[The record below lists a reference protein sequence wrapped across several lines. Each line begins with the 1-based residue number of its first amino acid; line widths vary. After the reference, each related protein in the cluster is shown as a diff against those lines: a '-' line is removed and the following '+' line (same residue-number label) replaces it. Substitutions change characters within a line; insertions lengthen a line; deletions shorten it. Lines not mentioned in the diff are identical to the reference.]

1 MKKLLLTV
9 VLLSIYLSAQSQN
22 NVFIYNRD
30 EKVYLEPIA
39 NKFLVE
45 FTDNEDK
52 TILENNDL
60 THTKISKKIYEVE
73 GDLLQIQNA
82 GQGIYNVNQLYSK
95 EGHTEPIHMRNA
107 IALRWKDEVSESEK
121 TDLINQFGLIPERI
135 TSIFSTYKVNN
146 PILISQMV
154 YETGKVEY
162 CHPSLLVSAKP
173 TQFLPNDTYFGEQF
187 YLHNTGQM
195 VNDGK
200 FGAADA
206 DIDAPEAWDIT
217 TGAPNITIAV
227 IDDGVSSD
235 HPDIPNSRL
244 QILDGSDFHDWPDN
258 IDNDPSPEGEDKHGT
273 AVAGIIAAEMDNN
286 EGVAGVAP
294 GCRIMPI
301 RIDYEKTSLDLC
313 SYSDAIRFAVQEGAQ
328 IINCSWGLGSSGIH
342 PDIFTCMDGAL
353 QYALDNNVL
362 VVFAAGNNALHSD
375 DNNQNDERVDYP
387 ASRNKNFQ
395 NVISVGAS
403 DRSDMQANYSPN
415 SSVFNF
421 IDITAPSSTARN
433 GAISGEAPNIWT
445 TDIPGDDV
453 GYNRYPFNDGTDN
466 PLPMPGEEL
475 PTNTAYTGRFSGTSA
490 AAPQVARVIALMLSV
505 NPCLTAGHI
514 KEILRVSADKV
525 GSYDYNWYPNNAD
538 WELEMPGISQQL
550 GYGRLNAHTAVKN
563 AQDMYIDGLD
573 VFTKDVPED
582 LGIEP
587 DEVAENLWESDDI
600 WVRVFIPDGTTN
612 QEHENPQYGMENFVY
627 VKVRNKGCSVTSGNE
642 EVRLYWAKA
651 STALTWPD
659 YWNGSI
665 TNPLMGDLIGT
676 VVLDTPI
683 MPGEEKIAFF
693 HWQNI
698 PNPADYSDVN
708 DAPQHF
714 CLLSRIVTPSDPMA
728 NETVS
733 VPWNL
738 GSNVRE
744 NNNIAWKNISVLEM
758 QQGGVVG
765 GNWEDDQLVGATV
778 HIGNATDEVNTFDI
792 AFGPPKSYSGNSV
805 YDEAEITVSFDEAT
819 WNKWLTGGKQKENI
833 QISKQH
839 RRQVIIKGKNAK
851 LKNLKFDPHERGL
864 MNVSFSFLTKRLS
877 SKKEFKYHVKQ
888 SISSTD
894 EVVGGETYHIKL
906 PTRISFSADAGDDIQ
921 ISPNSNIELNASDIY
936 EDAIYNWYGP
946 DGTLIQTGRDISVPT
961 DSTRKYKLEVIA
973 TSDGFKDYDEI
984 EVRVKPAEIIGITPN
999 PASNIAIVEYDAQQ
1013 VNSAYLMVS
1022 MPFSAS
1028 TDIFPLDINQNTYNL
1043 NVSQYQTGVYG
1054 ILLVVDGQIVD
1065 QKGLIVD

>member
-52 TILENNDL
+52 TILENNNL
-60 THTKISKKIYEVE
+60 THTKVSKKIYEVE

-82 GQGIYNVNQLYSK
+82 GQGIYNVNQLYAT
-95 EGHTEPIHMRNA
+95 EGETEPIHMRNA
-107 IALRWKDEVSESEK
+107 IVLRWKDEITESEK
-121 TDLINQFGLIPERI
+121 NNLINQFGLIPER
-135 TSIFSTYKVNN
+135 TSLLFSTYKTNN
-146 PILISQMV
+146 PIPLSQMV
-154 YETGKVEY
+154 YETGSVEY
-162 CHPSLLVSAKP
+162 CHPSFLVEVRLNQIS
-173 TQFLPNDTYFGEQF
+173 NDTYSDQQF
-187 YLHNTGQM
+187 YLHNTEQIL
-195 VNDGK
+195 NEGK
-200 FGAADA
+200 QGTDDA
-206 DIDAPEAWDIT
+206 DIDAPEAWSIT
-217 TGAPNITIAV
+217 TGNNIIVAV
-227 IDDGVSSD
+227 IDDGVPSN

-244 QILDGSDFHDWPDN
+244 LIRDNSDFFNWPNSTD
-258 IDNDPSPEGEDKHGT
+258 DDPSPESGDRHGT
-273 AVAGIIAAEMDNN
+273 AVAGIIVAEMNNN
-286 EGVAGVAP
+286 EGVVGVAP
-294 GCRIMPI
+294 SCTIMPV
-301 RIDYEKTSLDLC
+301 RVNFTESADYC
-313 SYSDAIRFAVQEGAQ
+313 SYAEAIEFAVTEGSQ
-328 IINCSWGLGSSGIH
+328 VINCSWGITLGVTPMIT
-342 PDIFTCMDGAL
+342 TCINDAL
-353 QYALDNNVL
+353 QYAMDNGVT
-362 VVFAAGNNALHSD
+362 VVFAAGNSADHPEGSGTIA
-375 DNNQNDERVDYP
+375 YP
-387 ASRNKNFQ
+387 ARMNRFFS
-395 NVISVGAS
+395 NVICVGAS
-403 DRSDMQANYSPN
+403 DRDDLQANYSPN
-415 SSVFNF
+415 GSSTAF
-421 IDITAPSSTARN
+421 IDIVAPSHTAQN
-433 GAISGEAPNIWT
+433 DNISGEAENVWT
-445 TDIPGDDV
+445 TDVNDG
-453 GYNRYPFNDGTDN
+453 GYNPYPFQDQTMT
-466 PLPMPGEEL
+466 PLPMMGETL
-475 PTNTAYTGRFSGTSA
+475 PMENSAYTGRFGGTSA
-490 AAPQVARVIALMLSV
+490 TAPQVARVIALMLSV
-505 NPCLTAGHI
+505 NPCLTPKQI
-514 KEILRVSADKV
+514 REILRVSTDKV
-525 GSYDYNWYPNNAD
+525 GGYNYNWPTNDND
-538 WELEMPGISQQL
+538 VEWDIEMQGFSREL
-550 GYGRLNAHTAVKN
+550 GYGRLNAHTSVKN

-573 VFTKDVPED
+573 IFTKDVPED

-627 VKVRNKGCSVTSGNE
+627 VKVRNKGCSSTSGNE

-659 YWNGSI
+659 YWNGTI
-665 TNPLMGDLIGT
+665 INPLMGDLIGT

-698 PNPADYSDVN
+698 PNPADYAHIN
-708 DAPQHF
+708 EGAQHHF
-714 CLLSRIVTPSDPMA
+714 CLLSRIVTPSDPMT

-733 VPWNL
+733 IPWNL
-738 GSNVRE
+738 GPNVRE

-805 YDEAEITVSFDEAT
+805 FDEAEITVSFDETT
-819 WNKWLTGGKQKENI
+819 WNKWLAGGKQKENI

-888 SISSTD
+888 SISSTG

-906 PTRISFSADAGDDIQ
+906 PTRPTFSANAGGDIQ
-921 ISPNSNIELNASDIY
+921 ISPNSNIELNASSIY

-984 EVRVKPAEIIGITPN
+984 EVRVKPAEIISITPN
-999 PASNIAIVEYDAQQ
+999 PASNISIIEYDAQQ

-1022 MPFSAS
+1022 MPFSTS
-1028 TDIFPLDINQNTYNL
+1028 TDIFPLDIIQTTYNL

-1065 QKGLIVD
+1065 QKGLIID